1 MQIRSHLA
9 RRLAVGAAVLAALT
23 MGPLALTGQAGAATV
38 TAPSTSHATSTN
50 HAKSSVPAVCSGGKS
65 RFKLR
70 QTGKGFDKRAL
81 KFEARAAKAKAAGHT
96 KRAAW
101 FAKIGRHIPGQR
113 LPPGQALRQDGK
125 PQIGIRSQGVRRP
138 LISAASLVSA
148 ASRVNTA

>member
-101 FAKIGRHIPGQR
+101 FAKLAAIYQANGSR
-113 LPPGQALRQDGK
+113 LGK
-125 PQIGIRSQGVRRP
+125 RYAKMESRK
-138 LISAASLVSA
+138 SAYVAKVCA
-148 ASRVNTA
+148 GH